1 MTTSRT
7 PPAGVSVGHW
17 RTGSDGQTWRP
28 LEGTLRIVPTA
39 RGELVGINVSGE
51 QFEDGR
57 IERYVTVG
65 DFLLGAEHLGQWA
78 EALLAARDE
87 IKRLAEGTL

>member
-1 MTTSRT
+1 MTT
-7 PPAGVSVGHW
+7 PPPVSVGHW
-17 RTGSDGQTWRP
+17 RTGYGETWRK

-39 RGELVGINVSGE
+39 GDDLVGISVSGE
-51 QFEDGR
+51 EFADGR

-65 DFLLGAEHLGQWA
+65 DFHLSAEHLGQWA

-87 IKRLAEGTL
+87 IERLSVGTL